1 MYRLY
6 SIACNKH
13 PYRRFPR
20 KIASAPSSQAY
31 INLDSSSGRFTW
43 WTSPTTILEPKIYRA
58 ILVATLNCTGI
69 LILNKIHFYT
79 SSIVPLRIK
88 CKKKVSFSYLLFHA
102 RRISESEIQ
111 TLKLIVRFFHLG
123 LYLQILVF
131 LTSKVTKYSKV
142 FNSTKG
148 D

>member
-58 ILVATLNCTGI
+58 IVVATLNSTGI

-88 CKKKVSFSYLLFHA
+88 CKKIVSFSYLWFHA
-102 RRISESEIQ
+102 TSSKDFRVWNSDSQIDSPFLSFGS
-111 TLKLIVRFFHLG
+111 LLANSSFFNFQGH
-123 LYLQILVF
+123 
-131 LTSKVTKYSKV
+131 KV
-142 FNSTKG
+142 FQSV
-148 D
+148 